1 MLELDVAL
9 TLDVVDCVLVPEGLA
24 ILLPVAVV
32 LLVPEGLETLVA
44 VCIEEG
50 VSLIV
55 PVAELVPTA
64 VWEED

>member
-32 LLVPEGLETLVA
+32 LLVPEGL
-44 VCIEEG
+44 
-50 VSLIV
+50 
-55 PVAELVPTA
+55 
-64 VWEED
+64 